1 MRYALAFIASFALVA
16 GLTGYIRVQASDAPV
31 AETQPQDH
39 GEHKKEDPKKDPHEG
54 HDMGGKKVDAKED
67 HSGHDMGEKK
77 EAPEWDGEVQT
88 DLANK
93 KDPVSGDEIPEG
105 AAHHVVYHG
114 FKVHFA
120 DEKSIKKF
128 KRRPIQYL
136 VPLELEKTTDG
147 KVKKVNPDDF
157 KDPPV
162 IPATCPMMGG
172 DVFADDGVYIFHRGY
187 KIYFCCWN
195 GCADDFLK
203 EASKHYAVYGLQEKD
218 GKLVPKDK

>member
-16 GLTGYIRVQASDAPV
+16 GLTGFLRVQASDAPV
-31 AETQPQDH
+31 ADTQPQ
-39 GEHKKEDPKKDPHEG
+39 EHDEPKKDAPNKADARKDAHEG
-54 HDMGGKKVDAKED
+54 HDTGDTKDDPK
-67 HSGHDMGEKK
+67 KK
-77 EAPEWDGEVQT
+77 ESVWDGEVET
-88 DLANK
+88 DLANG
-93 KDPVSGDEIPEG
+93 KDPVTGGKVGDDHDNQ
-105 AAHHVVYHG
+105 AHVVYNG
-114 FKVHFA
+114 FRIHFA
-120 DEKSIKKF
+120 DGNSIKKF

-136 VPLELEKTTDG
+136 VALELEKTTDG

-172 DVFADDGVYIFHRGY
+172 DIFADDGVYIFHRGY
-187 KIYFCCWN
+187 KIYFCCWS

-203 EASKHYAVYGLQEKD
+203 EPSKHYAEYGLQEQD